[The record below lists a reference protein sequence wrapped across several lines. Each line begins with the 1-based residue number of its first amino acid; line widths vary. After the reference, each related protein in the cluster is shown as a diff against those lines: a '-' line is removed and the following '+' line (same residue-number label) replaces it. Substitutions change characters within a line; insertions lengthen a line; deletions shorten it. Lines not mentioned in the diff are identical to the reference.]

1 MERSETWRR
10 SILIEN
16 GDQSVGSTCKRRWAP
31 IFDCYLGLS
40 TVWDETLY
48 SWVTHIWKTLIFCP
62 VESSSD
68 SVLGVYGKTLK
79 FETVDRPDAKSHEEM
94 DFFKFV
100 EREEHRNNLVS
111 RGVNLMNGESKP
123 LVVFMT
129 QIRSKETTTSAL
141 SIAPWT
147 LATTKFT

>member
-1 MERSETWRR
+1 
-10 SILIEN
+10 
-16 GDQSVGSTCKRRWAP
+16 
-31 IFDCYLGLS
+31 
-40 TVWDETLY
+40 
-48 SWVTHIWKTLIFCP
+48 
-62 VESSSD
+62 
-68 SVLGVYGKTLK
+68 
-79 FETVDRPDAKSHEEM
+79 M